1 MATRV
6 VSFINLKGGVGK
18 TTLALAI
25 GEFLAF
31 WGLGQKVLL
40 IDIDGQSNLS
50 YALLPQRTLEEEIW
64 PQTKKSIYH
73 MFKAALDGKDWDIE
87 QAIIKDCSNIRGN
100 TNLHAIVCSPELG
113 QLDEDILDRL
123 EKKLGIQGD
132 FRIVLGEQLKR
143 IKDRYNWVIIDCPP
157 SLSTITSNAILCSD
171 YWIAPLVPEALSLLG
186 INLIQ
191 NRIGD
196 LTNRYGKEGL
206 SIEFAGSILN
216 RIDIRRKDHIK
227 AAEDVYTNSNFF
239 RPFDHWVGDW
249 KPLYIVSDYKYPS
262 EDEDRVARGLAEE
275 WWNVEEKYGA
285 NAKRKSPARSPLLS
299 RKLGFGGSSFYIQE
313 LIRLLA
319 SEFTRRCL

>member
-1 MATRV
+1 LGARV

-50 YALLPQRTLEEEIW
+50 YALLPTQTLEEIW
-64 PQTKKSIYH
+64 QQDKSIYH

-100 TNLHAIVCSPELG
+100 TNLHAIVCSPDLG
-113 QLDEDILDRL
+113 QLDEDILVRL
-123 EKKLGIQGD
+123 EKGAKIQGD

-143 IKDRYNWVIIDCPP
+143 IKDRYDYVIIDCPP
-157 SLSTITSNAILCSD
+157 SLSTLTSNAILCSD

-191 NRIGD
+191 TRIRGLD
-196 LTNRYGKEGL
+196 DRYKGRVNIK
-206 SIEFAGSILN
+206 FAGSILN
-216 RIDIRRKDHIK
+216 RIDIRRKDHIRE
-227 AAEDVYTNSNFF
+227 AEGVYEHSNWFQ
-239 RPFDHWVGDW
+239 PFQRWVGDW
-249 KPLYIVSDYKYPS
+249 KPLYLVSDYQYPFENWGVKWVS
-262 EDEDRVARGLAEE
+262 
-275 WWNVEEKYGA
+275 VEEKYGA
-285 NAKRKSPARSPLLS
+285 NEKRRNPPSPLLN
-299 RKLGFGGSSFYIQE
+299 RKLGFDSSFYIRE
-313 LIRLLA
+313 VIRLLA
-319 SEFTRRCL
+319 SEFKQRCP